1 MTTQQIGFIGGGQ
14 MAEALIRGLLSSG
27 SYLAENIH
35 VLDPSPARQAFLT
48 ETFGVQII
56 TDCTATFVTCDKIL
70 LAVKPQVM
78 SAVLESCKHT
88 ITENHLIITIAAGL
102 PISYYVNELGL
113 PKLKVIRVM
122 PNTPALVGESA
133 SALSL
138 SEFVSPKEL
147 EETQSMFDKIGST
160 VVLEEYH
167 LDAVTGLSGSG
178 PAYVFSF
185 IEALIDAG
193 VAEGL
198 NRNVSTH
205 LALQTVAGSVEL
217 LRKNGEHPAV
227 ERARVS
233 SPGGT
238 TIAASRILEREGFQ
252 AIIMDAVAAAT
263 ARSKELGENK

>member
-1 MTTQQIGFIGGGQ
+1 MTTENIGFIGGGQ
-14 MAEALIRGLLSSG
+14 MAEALIKGLTQSG
-27 SYLAENIH
+27 SYPAENIY
-35 VLDPSPARQAFLT
+35 VLDPSPERKDFLT
-48 ETFGVQII
+48 ATYNINTIE
-56 TDCTATFVTCDKIL
+56 DCGAAFATCQKIF

-78 SAVLESCKHT
+78 SLVLQNCQGIINED
-88 ITENHLIITIAAGL
+88 HLLITIAAGL
-102 PISYYVNELGL
+102 PISSYVKTLAL
-113 PKLKVIRVM
+113 PRLKIIRVM
-122 PNTPALVGESA
+122 PNTPALVGQSA
-133 SALSL
+133 SALTASPY
-138 SEFVSPKEL
+138 VSQEEL
-147 EETQSMFDKIGST
+147 DKVQNIFNQIGT
-160 VVLEEYH
+160 TTVLEECH

-198 NRNVSTH
+198 NRQVSTN

-217 LRKNGEHPAV
+217 LRQNGEHPAV

-238 TIAASRILEREGFQ
+238 TIAASKILERSGFQ

-263 ARSKELGENK
+263 EKSKELGKGK

>member
-14 MAEALIRGLLSSG
+14 MAEALIKGLLSSG
-27 SYLAENIH
+27 SYLAQNIH
-35 VLDPSPARQAFLT
+35 VLDPSPARQAYLT
-48 ETFGVQII
+48 DNFGVKII
-56 TDCTATFVTCDKIL
+56 TDCTATFATCDTIL

-78 SAVLESCKHT
+78 SAVLQNCKHT
-88 ITENHLIITIAAGL
+88 ITEKHLIVTIAAGL
-102 PISYYVNELGL
+102 PISFYVNELEL

-122 PNTPALVGESA
+122 PNTPALVGQSA
-133 SALSL
+133 SALSK
-138 SEFVSPKEL
+138 SDFVTQQEL
-147 EETQSMFDKIGST
+147 EDTTSMFDKIGST

-198 NRNVSTH
+198 NRNVSAN
-205 LALQTVAGSVEL
+205 LALQTVSGAVEL
-217 LRKNGEHPAV
+217 LRQNGEHPAV

-263 ARSKELGENK
+263 ARSKELGESK

>member
-1 MTTQQIGFIGGGQ
+1 MFDQIG
-14 MAEALIRGLLSSG
+14 
-27 SYLAENIH
+27 
-35 VLDPSPARQAFLT
+35 T
-48 ETFGVQII
+48 
-56 TDCTATFVTCDKIL
+56 
-70 LAVKPQVM
+70 
-78 SAVLESCKHT
+78 
-88 ITENHLIITIAAGL
+88 
-102 PISYYVNELGL
+102 
-113 PKLKVIRVM
+113 
-122 PNTPALVGESA
+122 
-133 SALSL
+133 
-138 SEFVSPKEL
+138 
-147 EETQSMFDKIGST
+147 T
-160 VVLEEYH
+160 VVLDESH

-198 NRNVSTH
+198 NRDVSAN
-205 LALQTVAGSVEL
+205 LALQTVSGAVEL
-217 LRKNGEHPAV
+217 LRKNGEHPAL

>member
-1 MTTQQIGFIGGGQ
+1 MG
-14 MAEALIRGLLSSG
+14 EALIKSLITSQYCS
-27 SYLAENIH
+27 ADNIF
-35 VLDPSPARQAFLT
+35 VLDPSTDRKAYLEQTYKIASLDT
-48 ETFGVQII
+48 YKNACNCCGII
-56 TDCTATFVTCDKIL
+56 F
-70 LAVKPQVM
+70 LAVKPQIM
-78 SAVLESCKHT
+78 ASVLADCKDLL
-88 ITENHLIITIAAGL
+88 TENHLIITIAAGL
-102 PISYYVNELGL
+102 PISFYKKHLNNHD
-113 PKLKVIRVM
+113 LKIVRVM
-122 PNTPALVGESA
+122 PNTPALVGQSA
-133 SALSL
+133 SALTASP
-138 SEFVSPKEL
+138 SVSNEEIETTKEL
-147 EETQSMFDKIGST
+147 FNQIGTT

-198 NRNVSTH
+198 NRNIASN

-217 LRKNGEHPAV
+217 LRQNGEHPAV

-252 AIIMDAVAAAT
+252 AIIMDAIAAAT
-263 ARSKELGENK
+263 ARSKELGEG